1 MTFREPNPAS
11 SDYMPDACSIAAIRR
26 RLLPIASRLLRSD
39 SLSDMVERYDLYFEM
54 LQWFRTLSL
63 HESLSALLA
72 QVSHRPVARAS
83 SAYSPASQPVMLRRD
98 VKIIEKKKKK
108 RERHVTYECSEGPRQ
123 RAESILVQT
132 EAFLESMKRNE
143 AQIERERLARRR
155 AKGGDEEERPR
166 SPSPIEY
173 DPLSQKLVAFCESF
187 KRNVATI
194 DANLAKTKGDAFLA
208 ALLGNVTSSSSN
220 APPPAHVGSQ
230 TRSKTARKAVPTP
243 EEAAKEAAKAYE
255 AWAEGQRM
263 EHVDMSVPAAAVKEG
278 EAEAKPTWLHVFS
291 NEVNVRADAERRL
304 SLLTRP
310 AERQRQRQ
318 SEARPH
324 HRQGAVGDAQLAA
337 ERHHL
342 PARRREPHR
351 PHQGVPRRA

>member
-98 VKIIEKKKKK
+98 VKIIEKKKK